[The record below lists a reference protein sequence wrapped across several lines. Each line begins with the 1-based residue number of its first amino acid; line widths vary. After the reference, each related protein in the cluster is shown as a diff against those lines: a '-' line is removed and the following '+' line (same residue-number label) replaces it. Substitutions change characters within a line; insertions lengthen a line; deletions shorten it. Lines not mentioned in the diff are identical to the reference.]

1 MWLKVMSLLILC
13 ALSLGVQASPFGHS
27 PVDKTALSPL
37 TPSPQSVIIKDSDL
51 ADTLLS
57 QALLCIKDETSLPD
71 VECCHIDTC
80 SVLALNTDKKTSL
93 SLFNDSLPV
102 LISWPKQ
109 PLSPLKKP
117 PKIILV

>member
-27 PVDKTALSPL
+27 PVHKTALSPPNSS
-37 TPSPQSVIIKDSDL
+37 TQSVIIKDSNL

-57 QALLCIKDETSLPD
+57 QTLCIKDKTSPPD

-80 SVLALNTDKKTSL
+80 SVLALSTEKKSSL
-93 SLFNDSLPV
+93 SLFRDSLV
-102 LISWPKQ
+102 MLISWPKQ
-109 PLSPLKKP
+109 PISPLKKP
-117 PKIILV
+117 PKIIFV

>member
-37 TPSPQSVIIKDSDL
+37 ISSTQSVIIKDSDL

-57 QALLCIKDETSLPD
+57 QALCIKDETSLPD
-71 VECCHIDTC
+71 IECCHIDTC
-80 SVLALNTDKKTSL
+80 SVLALNTDKTASL

-102 LISWPKQ
+102 FISWPKQ

-117 PKIILV
+117 PKIIIV